1 MASQELSK
9 EIKLEESNTE
19 LNIESKIE
27 ANEEMNNSEFE
38 HDTDTTNIESSV
50 SLVSMINV
58 HEPRAENLMRLSK
71 RDALLPWDQIS
82 FQNAPSPGFAKLG
95 MTTTWLSPRQ
105 VFASGNWPDEVGY
118 EYSINRQEKMEPLA
132 GFSPAWDHYPP
143 RLLPTLWN

>member
-27 ANEEMNNSEFE
+27 ENEEMNNSEFE
-38 HDTDTTNIESSV
+38 HTTDTTDIESSL

-82 FQNAPSPGFAKLG
+82 FQNAVLFFPV
-95 MTTTWLSPRQ
+95 T
-105 VFASGNWPDEVGY
+105 
-118 EYSINRQEKMEPLA
+118 
-132 GFSPAWDHYPP
+132 
-143 RLLPTLWN
+143 